1 MDLDSPYFD
10 RIRVRPR
17 AEEVQPASVRLC
29 EHEGCRNPGE
39 FRAPKGRGREGQFW
53 HFCLEHVRDYN
64 KTYNYFAG
72 LPDDA
77 VGAYQ
82 RDAATGHRPTW
93 TMGVNPWAKK
103 RGADP
108 GPEVQDGFGFFD
120 DGLGLKGTHKAPEPE
135 KKRLKLLER
144 RALEA
149 LDLPETA
156 NGAEIKTRY
165 KTLVKRLH
173 PDANGGDRSSE
184 DKLRAIIQAYN
195 TLRSAGLC

>member
-10 RIRVRPR
+10 RIRVRPK
-17 AEEVQPASVRLC
+17 AEEVHPASTRLC
-29 EHEGCRNPGE
+29 EHQNCRNPGE
-39 FRAPKGRGREGQFW
+39 FRAPKGRSHEGQFW

-77 VGAYQ
+77 ISAYQ

-93 TMGVNPWAKK
+93 TMGVNRRTERRPA
-103 RGADP
+103 GP
-108 GPEVQDGFGFFD
+108 GPEVQDDFGFFD
-120 DGLGLKGTHKAPEPE
+120 EDLGFKRPNAAPEPE
-135 KKRLKLLER
+135 KKRLKILER
-144 RALEA
+144 KAMDA

-156 NGAEIKTRY
+156 NPAEIKARY
-165 KTLVKRLH
+165 KTLVKRFH

-184 DKLRAIIQAYN
+184 EKLREIIQAYN

>member
-1 MDLDSPYFD
+1 MFD

-29 EHEGCRNPGE
+29 EHAGCRNAGE
-39 FRAPKGRGREGQFW
+39 FRAPKGRNREGQFW

-72 LPDDA
+72 LPDDS
-77 VGAYQ
+77 VSAYQ

-103 RGADP
+103 RGEGPQP
-108 GPEVQDGFGFFD
+108 GPEIHDGFGFFD
-120 DGLGLKGTHKAPEPE
+120 EDHGFRRPQGTPEPE
-135 KKRLKLLER
+135 RRRLKLLER
-144 RALEA
+144 KALDA

-156 NGAEIKTRY
+156 SGPEIKARY

-184 DKLRAIIQAYN
+184 DKLRGIIQAYN

>member
-1 MDLDSPYFD
+1 MDLDSPLFD

-17 AEEVQPASVRLC
+17 AEEVHQASERLC
-29 EHEGCRNPGE
+29 EHVNCRNHGE
-39 FRAPKGRGREGQFW
+39 FRAPKGRNREGQFW

-64 KTYNYFAG
+64 KNYNYFAG
-72 LPDDA
+72 LPDDS
-77 VGAYQ
+77 VSAYQ
-82 RDAATGHRPTW
+82 RDAAFGHRPTW

-103 RGADP
+103 RGAQA
-108 GPEVQDGFGFFD
+108 GPEVQDDFGFFD
-120 DGLGLKGTHKAPEPE
+120 DAHGFRRQTAAPEPE
-135 KKRLKLLER
+135 RRRLKILER
-144 RALEA
+144 KALEA

-156 NGAEIKTRY
+156 NGPEIKARY

-184 DKLRAIIQAYN
+184 DQLRGIIQAYN